1 MDHDDPKRPRDA
13 GPHHPE
19 GPERNR
25 RRGVPGPRH
34 PQSSPP
40 EATPEPAEESEGRSA
55 RRALLVAGLA
65 GGAVAGLA
73 MARRLGRDVP
83 PLYRSLPTTPLE
95 FPFRNHRV
103 VWYAGGRDGAAP
115 VVLIHGIHRAA
126 SAWEMRELFTR
137 LGEDHRVYAYD
148 LLGFGASARPEID
161 YNAELYVDL
170 LREFLRR
177 EVRRPAHVVAS
188 SLSAAHAI
196 ALAAEDSEAFA
207 SLTVINPTGLLSQAE
222 GQRTGGK
229 VVESLLRAPW
239 VGEAVYNLLV
249 SRPSLRFW
257 RGRLDRWSG
266 SGAPDDE
273 RATEQSY
280 TTAHQPGARFA
291 PAAFLGDALA
301 CNTYVALR
309 AVEAPLLAIW
319 GEEAES
325 FDVEDEQA
333 AFAGVSPASE
343 HAWVPA
349 GAFPHEEAPD
359 EVSDLVR
366 DWVLRGR

>member
-1 MDHDDPKRPRDA
+1 MGNDGPKRPKEA
-13 GPHHPE
+13 GRPNPE
-19 GPERNR
+19 SSERAQPR
-25 RRGVPGPRH
+25 AVPGPRRPH
-34 PQSSPP
+34 WADSDPSSDPG
-40 EATPEPAEESEGRSA
+40 EGTGKRSA

-83 PLYRSLPTTPLE
+83 PLYRSLPTTPLD

-103 VWYAGGRDGAAP
+103 VWYAGGREGAAP
-115 VVLIHGIHRAA
+115 VVLIHGIHTAA
-126 SAWEMRELFTR
+126 SAWEMWGLFTR

-148 LLGFGASARPEID
+148 LLGFGASERPEID
-161 YNAELYVDL
+161 YDAELYVDL

-196 ALAAEDSEAFA
+196 ALAAEDPGSFA
-207 SLTVINPTGLLSQAE
+207 SLTVINPTGLLAQAE
-222 GQRTGGK
+222 GQRTRGRM
-229 VVESLLRAPW
+229 VEALLRAPW
-239 VGEAVYNLLV
+239 VGEAFYNLLV
-249 SRPSLRFW
+249 TRPSLRLW
-257 RGRLDRWSG
+257 RGRLDRR
-266 SGAPDDE
+266 AETEAADD
-273 RATEQSY
+273 RSTEQSY

-319 GEEAES
+319 GEDAASLGIEE
-325 FDVEDEQA
+325 EQA
-333 AFAGVSPASE
+333 AFAGVAPQSE
-343 HAWVPA
+343 HAWVEA
-349 GAFPHEEAPD
+349 GAFPHEEMPD

-366 DWVLRGR
+366 DWVERGR